1 MTQPSTNSRRLAIHG
16 GMPIRETPLPY
27 GHQSIEDK
35 DIEAVNQVL
44 RSDWLTTG
52 PKIEEFEQS
61 VADYVDARYAVAFS
75 SGTAAL
81 HGAAFAAGLDPG
93 DEAITTP
100 MTFCATAN
108 CVLYMGAT
116 PVFADI
122 YPDTLNIDTARAREK
137 ITSRTKV
144 ILPVDFAGH
153 PADLDVIIELAN
165 THGLIVIEDAAHALG
180 AQYHSKKVGGISH
193 MTMFSIHPVKHITT
207 GEGGII
213 TTNNPQ
219 FARSLRMFRS
229 HGIDPEIRRDQAQS
243 DEPRYYEMVELGY
256 NYRLTDISCALGL
269 SQLERMPK
277 LVSRRTEI
285 ANEYSKCL
293 ADIPGI
299 IIPTERPHASSSWH
313 IYTIQLDP
321 TNLTVGRR
329 EIFKALRAENIG
341 VNVHYIPVHLHP
353 YYRQKFGEQS
363 GSYPIAEGAYDRL
376 ITLPLFPG
384 MTEND
389 VQDVIRAT
397 QKVFTHFAS

>member
-81 HGAAFAAGLDPG
+81 HGAAFAAGLEPG

-180 AQYHSKKVGGISH
+180 AQYHGKKVGGISH
-193 MTMFSIHPVKHITT
+193 MTMFSFHPVKHITT

-243 DEPRYYEMVELGY
+243 DEPWYYEMVELGY

-299 IIPTERPHASSSWH
+299 IIPTERPNSSSSWH

-389 VQDVIRAT
+389 VQDVIKAT